1 MPPTTISSDKP
12 YRISTS
18 EYQDEDFKARAH
30 ALDDSAVRKTIPL
43 GDICGLTKL
52 GVHIVRLPPH
62 SKSSTLHWHVSDEE
76 WVYILESGEHGAT
89 LVTLPQGEAEKTRE
103 ETVSKGDF
111 IAFRAASGMGHVI
124 CTGDEEITYLCSG
137 TREPMDVCTYP
148 LQGKKLVVN
157 RRGGP
162 RWYVNEDDIEFAVRK

>member
-1 MPPTTISSDKP
+1 MPPTTISPDKP

-18 EYQDEDFKARAH
+18 EYRDEDFRERSH
-30 ALDDSAVRKTIPL
+30 GLDESAVRKTILL
-43 GDICGLTKL
+43 GDICGLKKL
-52 GVHIVRLPPH
+52 GVHLVRLPPH

-76 WVYILESGEHGAT
+76 WLYVLESGEKGAT
-89 LVTLPQGEAEKTRE
+89 LVTLPQGEKETRE
-103 ETVSKGDF
+103 ETIRKGDF
-111 IAFRAASGMGHVI
+111 IAFRAASGMGHVV

-148 LQGKKLVVN
+148 LLGKKLLID

-162 RWYVNEDDIEFAVRK
+162 RWYANEEDIEIAVRK